1 MRIITEYEVE
11 KPQQLI
17 EMNFGNL
24 IAMCQSHLNDI
35 EQGDLD
41 GDTVHYIYEQ
51 AMTTVFGW
59 DVWDF
64 INERLR

>member
-1 MRIITEYEVE
+1 MKVNIEYEIE

-51 AMTTVFGW
+51 AMMTVFGQK
-59 DVWDF
+59 VFDF
-64 INERLR
+64 IIERLR